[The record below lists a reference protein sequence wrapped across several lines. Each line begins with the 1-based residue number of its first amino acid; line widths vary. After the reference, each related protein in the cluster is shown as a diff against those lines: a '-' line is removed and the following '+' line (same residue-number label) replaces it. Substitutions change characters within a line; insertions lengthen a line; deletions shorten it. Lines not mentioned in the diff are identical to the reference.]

1 MITIQ
6 GFAKLCGCNTQTL
19 RYYDRIGLLTPA
31 KVDEWT
37 GYRYYEEEQAM
48 LFVKIKNLQQ
58 ADFTIEEIKA
68 LLPGNDDLLM
78 AAFERKIE
86 EQQQKLERIRE
97 IQRSYLK
104 ETMDMQ
110 KLVSTIIVFVDEH
123 LNNPVLWE
131 EFGADMDRRTEI
143 TAKAHAILA
152 DMLAKNRET
161 LETVTLTMDDQAVSG
176 AENVIRAIQEGNL
189 DSAGRILV
197 NPDGTEES
205 DGVPEDA
212 AVIFERH
219 GWSHIS
225 EWIRKM
231 PLLKEAGE
239 RYCVFELTAE
249 SAANDVDLPMMMLV
263 MMASEM
269 DELKGGVTC
278 NTIPS
283 KDGKNLFRLL
293 YKKTGISS

>member
-37 GYRYYEEEQAM
+37 GYRYYEEEQAL

-58 ADFTIEEIKA
+58 ADFSIEEIKT
-68 LLPGNDDLLM
+68 LLPGDDDLLT
-78 AAFERKIE
+78 AAFERKIR

-104 ETMDMQ
+104 EKMYIQ
-110 KLVSTIIVFVDEH
+110 RLVDAIIGFVEGQLD
-123 LNNPVLWE
+123 NPALWE
-131 EFGADMDRRTEI
+131 EFGISTDRKAEM
-143 TAKAHAILA
+143 TAKAHAMLA
-152 DMLAKNRET
+152 DMMAKNKET
-161 LETVTLTMDDQAVSG
+161 LETVTMTMDDQAVTG
-176 AENVIRAIQEGNL
+176 AENVIRAIQDGSL
-189 DSAGRILV
+189 DSADRILV
-197 NPDGTEES
+197 SPDGTEEPNR
-205 DGVPEDA
+205 VPEDA
-212 AVIFERH
+212 TIVFERH

-225 EWIRKM
+225 EWIRDM
-231 PLLKEAGE
+231 PVLNEAGE
-239 RYCVFELTAE
+239 RYCVFGLTEE
-249 SAANDVDLPMMMLV
+249 SAARYTGLPTMMLV

-278 NTIPS
+278 NTAPS
-283 KDGKNLFRLL
+283 KDGQNHFTLL
-293 YKKTGISS
+293 YKQAINS

>member
-37 GYRYYEEEQAM
+37 GYRYYEEEQAL

-58 ADFTIEEIKA
+58 ADFSIEEIKA
-68 LLPGNDDLLM
+68 LLPGDDDLLA

-110 KLVSTIIVFVDEH
+110 KLVSTIIGFMEEQ
-123 LNNPVLWE
+123 LNSPTLWE
-131 EFGADMDRRTEI
+131 EFGIDMGRKAEI
-143 TAKAHAILA
+143 TAKAHAMLA
-152 DMLAKNRET
+152 DMLAKNREA
-161 LETVTLTMDDQAVSG
+161 LETVTLTMDDQAVTG
-176 AENVIRAIQEGNL
+176 AENVIRAIQDGNL
-189 DSAGRILV
+189 DAADRILV
-197 NPDGTEES
+197 NPDGTEEPN
-205 DGVPEDA
+205 GIPEDA
-212 AVIFERH
+212 EVVFERH

-225 EWIRKM
+225 EWIREM

-239 RYCVFELTAE
+239 RYCVFEQTAE
-249 SAANDVDLPMMMLV
+249 SAANTVGLPMMMLV

-278 NTIPS
+278 NTTPS
-283 KDGKNLFRLL
+283 KDGRNHFTLLF
-293 YKKTGISS
+293 KKA